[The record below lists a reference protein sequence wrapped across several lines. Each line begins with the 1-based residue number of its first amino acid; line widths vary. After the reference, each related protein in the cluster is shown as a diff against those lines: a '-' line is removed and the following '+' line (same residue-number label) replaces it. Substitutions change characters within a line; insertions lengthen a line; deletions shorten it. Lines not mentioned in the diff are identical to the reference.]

1 MWDDTTTGNGCF
13 DERVQFLVSS
23 DGQLQVARCDTFHLE
38 ILGSVTG
45 QLEHFGGEVLCEV
58 RTTHGRVPG
67 SVFLPPFTHPFV
79 GTRTL
84 RVRLHVPKMAA
95 Q

>member
-1 MWDDTTTGNGCF
+1 MWNNTTTSNGGF
-13 DERVQFLVSS
+13 DERVQFLVTTN
-23 DGQLQVARCDTFHLE
+23 GQLQVAGGNTLHLK
-38 ILGSVTG
+38 ILGSVAS

-58 RTTHGRVPG
+58 RIKHGHVPG
-67 SVFLPPFTHPFV
+67 SVFLPAFAHPFV

-84 RVRLHVPKMAA
+84 RVRMHVPKMAA